1 MTVFLNL
8 MLRAL
13 IQLPSVLLV
22 LSYLILKLKAKLH
35 VLAHPLLFPFT
46 SAGSSTVPL
55 DSLIS
60 F

>member
-1 MTVFLNL
+1 MTAFLNL

-22 LSYLILKLKAKLH
+22 LSYLILQLKAKLH

-46 SAGSSTVPL
+46 SAGSSTVP
-55 DSLIS
+55 
-60 F
+60 